1 MKKRFPECEK
11 IVSDKRITRKENQ
24 SQIIIENP
32 NQFKVCVVQ
41 VDGCAIK
48 EGQRCDYLVIP
59 DKQDIKRTLEIYI
72 ELKGSKILH
81 AIEQLE
87 ATIKKLSDDPAK
99 QEKVCIIISTRCP
112 LAGTDIQN
120 FKRDFKKKYNA
131 TLEVKNR
138 TYTYCLS

>member
-1 MKKRFPECEK
+1 MKKRFRECETILSNK
-11 IVSDKRITRKENQ
+11 LIPLEENK
-24 SQIIIENP
+24 SKFVIENP

-48 EGQRCDYLVIP
+48 EGRRCDYLVIP
-59 DKQDIKRTLEIYI
+59 DEQDIKKTLEIYI
-72 ELKGSKILH
+72 ELKGSKILD

-87 ATIKKLSDDPAK
+87 ATIKQLSDHPAK

-112 LAGTDIQN
+112 LSTPEIQK
-120 FKRDFKKKYNA
+120 FKLRFKKTYNA
-131 TLEVKNR
+131 KLEVKNR